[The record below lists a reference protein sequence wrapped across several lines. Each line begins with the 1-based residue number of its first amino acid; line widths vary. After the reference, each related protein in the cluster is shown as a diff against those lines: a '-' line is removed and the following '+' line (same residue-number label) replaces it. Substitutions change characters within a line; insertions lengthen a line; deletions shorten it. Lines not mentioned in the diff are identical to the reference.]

1 MAQVADELF
10 RGRDS
15 LRYPSETRSFWIT
28 LLFAPITAGIVASL
42 LHSPFRVSEIGIIV
56 VLAMVYVTIAR
67 GRLLGTSVRVTD
79 HHFAEIEAVVRR
91 CSALLG
97 MRPPLVFVREDFLV
111 PITAMG
117 LGEPYAIV
125 ISSEWLRHLDDDELA
140 FLVGCE
146 LAHIGAGHT
155 RISSLFS
162 ASGRENPIVALV
174 FGAWLRRTEYTADR
188 VGLLCCGG
196 LEAATRAIYATTFR
210 ELKARVDLQAFIEQR
225 RAIEADP
232 SLAMGEWLGET
243 PYAVNRL
250 RQLAQFAASPL
261 FAAWKTRLANRS
273 LEDVPLPPVRK
284 EGAVQAGF
292 FLRSLVF
299 AVDLIAVGTI
309 VLSGSA
315 IARLSTPSA
324 GLDSAIQALGSDP
337 DTAGLRHILAAY
349 KPAFNFG
356 LAEFALVAGFFIY
369 SAIMVGLVGRTCGMM
384 VFDMR
389 VAGGRR
395 LTPGFMRA
403 IWRYVLAFVTL
414 VAIAPWFVGAFTGW
428 WMHEQLS
435 GTRLVRGGAPSL
447 EL

>member
-1 MAQVADELF
+1 M
-10 RGRDS
+10 
-15 LRYPSETRSFWIT
+15 
-28 LLFAPITAGIVASL
+28 FAPVTAGIVLAL
-42 LHSPFRVSEIGIIV
+42 LHSPFRVSEVGIIV
-56 VLAMVYVTIAR
+56 IIAMVYVTIAR

-79 HHFAEIEAVVRR
+79 RHFPEIEAVVRR

-97 MRPPLVFVREDFLV
+97 MRAPLVFVREDFLV

-117 LGEPYAIV
+117 LGEPYSIV

-162 ASGRENPIVALV
+162 ASGRENPIIALV

-188 VGLLCCGG
+188 VGLLCCGS

-210 ELKARVDLQAFIEQR
+210 ELKRRVDLDAFIQQR

-250 RQLAQFAASPL
+250 RELAQFATSPL
-261 FAAWKTRLANRS
+261 YGLWRSRLTKRS
-273 LEDVPLPPVRK
+273 LDGAQPALPAREGIVP
-284 EGAVQAGF
+284 AGF

-299 AVDLIAVGTI
+299 VVDSIVVLTV
-309 VLSGSA
+309 VLSGTA
-315 IARLSTPSA
+315 IVRLSSPSA
-324 GLDSAIQALGSDP
+324 DLNSAIQALSSDQ
-337 DTAGLRHILAAY
+337 DAASVGHWLAAHT
-349 KPAFNFG
+349 KTFDFG
-356 LAEFALVAGFFIY
+356 LTEVTLIAGFFIY
-369 SAIMVGLVGRTCGMM
+369 SAIMVGLIGRTCGMM

-389 VAGGRR
+389 VTGGRR
-395 LTPGFMRA
+395 LTPGFLRS
-403 IWRYVLAFVTL
+403 IWRYVLAFLTFFFIV
-414 VAIAPWFVGAFTGW
+414 PWFIGATTGW
-428 WMHEQLS
+428 WMHERLS